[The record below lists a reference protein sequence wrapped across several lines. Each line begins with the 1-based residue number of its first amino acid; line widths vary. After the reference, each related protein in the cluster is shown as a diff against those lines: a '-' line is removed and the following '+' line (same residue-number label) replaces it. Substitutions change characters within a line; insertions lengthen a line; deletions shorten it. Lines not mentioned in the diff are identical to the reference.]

1 MSLSDPIADMLTRI
15 RNAIAARHGQVA
27 IPLSKTKLAMAKV
40 LYEEGYI
47 EEFNQEDDGVQGV
60 LRIKLKYSGT
70 HSVIEGLR
78 RVSSPSR
85 RVYVAYDQ
93 IPKVMSGL
101 GINILSTSRGIMSD
115 RRARQKQVGGEILC
129 SVW

>member
-1 MSLSDPIADMLTRI
+1 MLTRI

-27 IPLSKTKLAMAKV
+27 IPLSRTKLAMAKV
-40 LYEEGYI
+40 LHEEGYI
-47 EEFNQEDDGVQGV
+47 EEFSQENDGVQGV
-60 LRIKLKYSGT
+60 LRITLKYSGV
-70 HSVIEGLR
+70 HSVIEGVR
-78 RVSSPSR
+78 RVSKPSR
-85 RVYVAYDQ
+85 RVYVAYDE

-115 RRARQKQVGGEILC
+115 RRARQKQIGGEILC